1 MSSAYNI
8 IIRKRLAVTR
18 HAELGSASLNN
29 GYFETLKSETLNLI
43 QGMVQGDNMD
53 YANHPILELDSV
65 RFEYFRNKEFI
76 NNLTFSLGNG
86 EFIGLLGAN
95 GSGKST
101 ILKLASGILR
111 PSEGHI
117 RLWGKPL
124 QSYKN
129 KDRAKLLCYLPQL
142 LDINVP
148 FKVREL
154 VSMGL
159 YPYAIH
165 PEISVDEALDIVG
178 LKEKSESYIMN
189 LSGGERRRTFI
200 AMTLLQGAGLLLL
213 DEPLANLDIKYQ
225 IEILRLLRELKEEK
239 NISIIMA
246 LHDINVALQFE
257 KVILIKD
264 GKILGIGEPGTVLT
278 KDMLKEAFDMNIEIR
293 KEDSGGAYISYGNS
307 F

>member
-1 MSSAYNI
+1 MLSVY
-8 IIRKRLAVTR
+8 
-18 HAELGSASLNN
+18 
-29 GYFETLKSETLNLI
+29 
-43 QGMVQGDNMD
+43 
-53 YANHPILELDSV
+53 NHPILELYNV
-65 RFEYFRNKEFI
+65 GFQYYRNKKFL
-76 NNLTFSLGNG
+76 NNLAFSVGNG

-101 ILKLASGILR
+101 ILKLASGILK
-111 PSEGHI
+111 PSEGHVK
-117 RLWGKPL
+117 LWGKLL

-142 LDINVP
+142 FDINVP

-154 VSMGL
+154 VGMGL
-159 YPYAIH
+159 YPYDIP
-165 PEISVDEALDIVG
+165 PEITVDEALALVG
-178 LKEKSESYIMN
+178 LKEKSESYITN

-225 IEILRLLRELKEEK
+225 IEIQRLLRELKEKK

-246 LHDINVALQFE
+246 LHDINMALQFE
-257 KVILIKD
+257 KVMLIKD
-264 GKILGIGEPGTVLT
+264 GRILGIGEPETVLT
-278 KDMLKEAFDMNIEIR
+278 RDLLKEAFDVDIEI
-293 KEDSGGAYISYGNS
+293 KKQDSGGPYISYENN

>member
-1 MSSAYNI
+1 MPSAYN
-8 IIRKRLAVTR
+8 LPV
-18 HAELGSASLNN
+18 
-29 GYFETLKSETLNLI
+29 
-43 QGMVQGDNMD
+43 
-53 YANHPILELDSV
+53 LELHNIGFAYD
-65 RFEYFRNKEFI
+65 RNKRFI
-76 NNLTFSLGNG
+76 SNLTFSVVNG

-111 PSEGHI
+111 PSGGHVK
-117 RLWGKPL
+117 LWGKPL

-159 YPYAIH
+159 YPYDIP
-165 PEISVDEALDIVG
+165 PEISVDEALDLVG
-178 LKEKSESYIMN
+178 LKEKSESYITN

-225 IEILRLLRELKEEK
+225 IEILRLLQDLKEKK

-246 LHDINVALQFE
+246 LHDINTALQFE
-257 KVILIKD
+257 KVMLIKD
-264 GKILGIGEPGTVLT
+264 GKILGTGIPEKVLT
-278 KDMLKEAFDMNIEIR
+278 KDLLKEAFDVGIEIR
-293 KEDSGGAYISYGNS
+293 KHDSGGAYISYGNN

>member
-1 MSSAYNI
+1 MSSTYNHTI
-8 IIRKRLAVTR
+8 LQLDNVTFQYP
-18 HAELGSASLNN
+18 SDK
-29 GYFETLKSETLNLI
+29 T
-43 QGMVQGDNMD
+43 
-53 YANHPILELDSV
+53 
-65 RFEYFRNKEFI
+65 FI
-76 NNLTFSLGNG
+76 THLTFSVGNG

-101 ILKLASGILR
+101 ILKLASGILK
-111 PSEGHI
+111 PSEGSVK
-117 RLWGKPL
+117 LWGKPL
-124 QSYKN
+124 HFYKN

-148 FKVREL
+148 FTVREI

-159 YPYAIH
+159 YPYDIH
-165 PEISVDEALDIVG
+165 PEMSADEAIEIVG
-178 LKEKSESYIMN
+178 LKEKSGSTITN

-225 IEILRLLRELKEEK
+225 IEILRLLGELKEKK

-246 LHDINVALQFE
+246 LHDINIALQFE
-257 KVILIKD
+257 KVMLIKD
-264 GKILGIGEPGTVLT
+264 GKILGAGNPGIVLT
-278 KDMLKEAFDMNIEIR
+278 KDLLKEAFDVNIAV
-293 KEDSGGAYISYGNS
+293 KKNDSGGAYISYGNN